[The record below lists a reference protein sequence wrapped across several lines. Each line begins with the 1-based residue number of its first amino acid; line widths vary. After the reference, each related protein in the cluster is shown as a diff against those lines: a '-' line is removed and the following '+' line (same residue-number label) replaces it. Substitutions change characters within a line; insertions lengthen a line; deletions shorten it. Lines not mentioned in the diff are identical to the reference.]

1 MKINIENFKIFY
13 SSFLVKSITQIIL
26 KKIHNLWP
34 NFNNSRNAAIGFGFP
49 FLSVF
54 KSNIQRLFFLVPN
67 KFGLFNFFI
76 NEKNLT
82 ASVQEDILPL
92 EDLSIDRLL
101 VVNCFEYLS
110 DHKKFLREAWR
121 ILDKDGEIIIITPNT
136 YGLWRFFYKKKLN
149 SPTTFSSYEL
159 DLLLSN
165 NFFTPVKIEY
175 CLFLPPLKNK
185 FFINK
190 IRSFEVLNN
199 RLTKYFAG
207 LIIIKGKKN
216 YLSPVSSK
224 SKIVKQKIRGDI
236 RA

>member
-1 MKINIENFKIFY
+1 M
-13 SSFLVKSITQIIL
+13 
-26 KKIHNLWP
+26 
-34 NFNNSRNAAIGFGFP
+34 
-49 FLSVF
+49 
-54 KSNIQRLFFLVPN
+54 
-67 KFGLFNFFI
+67 
-76 NEKNLT
+76 
-82 ASVQEDILPL
+82 QEDILPL

-165 NFFTPVKIEY
+165 NFFTPIKTEY

-185 FFINK
+185 FLTNK
-190 IRSFEVLNN
+190 LRSFEVLNN

-207 LIIIKGKKN
+207 LIITKGKKN
-216 YLSPVSSK
+216 YLSPVSSNN
-224 SKIVKQKIRGDI
+224 KIVKQKIRGDI

>member
-13 SSFLVKSITQIIL
+13 SSFLGKSITQIIL

-92 EDLSIDRLL
+92 EDLSIEDLK
-101 VVNCFEYLS
+101 EQ
-110 DHKKFLREAWR
+110 E
-121 ILDKDGEIIIITPNT
+121 T
-136 YGLWRFFYKKKLN
+136 
-149 SPTTFSSYEL
+149 SSEPKE
-159 DLLLSN
+159 D
-165 NFFTPVKIEY
+165 
-175 CLFLPPLKNK
+175 
-185 FFINK
+185 
-190 IRSFEVLNN
+190 
-199 RLTKYFAG
+199 
-207 LIIIKGKKN
+207 
-216 YLSPVSSK
+216 
-224 SKIVKQKIRGDI
+224 
-236 RA
+236 

>member
-13 SSFLVKSITQIIL
+13 SSFLGKSITQIIL

-110 DHKKFLREAWR
+110 EHKKFLREAWR

>member
-13 SSFLVKSITQIIL
+13 SSFLGKSITQIIL

-34 NFNNSRNAAIGFGFP
+34 SFNNSRNAVIGFGFP

-110 DHKKFLREAWR
+110 EHKKFLREAWR
-121 ILDKDGEIIIITPNT
+121 ILDKDGFRDTDVAEKFVYT
-136 YGLWRFFYKKKLN
+136 YMFDLEYEKLLAKFKKSMAFLA
-149 SPTTFSSYEL
+149 
-159 DLLLSN
+159 
-165 NFFTPVKIEY
+165 VK
-175 CLFLPPLKNK
+175 
-185 FFINK
+185 
-190 IRSFEVLNN
+190 
-199 RLTKYFAG
+199 
-207 LIIIKGKKN
+207 
-216 YLSPVSSK
+216 
-224 SKIVKQKIRGDI
+224 
-236 RA
+236 

>member
-13 SSFLVKSITQIIL
+13 SSFLGKSITQIIL

-34 NFNNSRNAAIGFGFP
+34 NFNNSRNAVIGFGFP

-110 DHKKFLREAWR
+110 EHKKFLREAWR

>member
-13 SSFLVKSITQIIL
+13 SSFLGKSITQIIL

-49 FLSVF
+49 FLSAF

-110 DHKKFLREAWR
+110 EHKKFLREAWR

-149 SPTTFSSYEL
+149 SLTTFSSYEL

-165 NFFTPVKIEY
+165 NFFTPIKTEY

-185 FFINK
+185 FLINK

-199 RLTKYFAG
+199 RLTRYFAG
-207 LIIIKGKKN
+207 LIITKGKKN

-224 SKIVKQKIRGDI
+224 SKIVKQKITGDI

>member
-13 SSFLVKSITQIIL
+13 SSFLGKSITQIIL

-110 DHKKFLREAWR
+110 EHKKFLREAWR

-207 LIIIKGKKN
+207 LIITKGKKN

>member
-13 SSFLVKSITQIIL
+13 SSFLGKSITQIIL